1 MAYVVTR
8 TGQRY
13 RGLGDDLSAG
23 QISGAGQGAAAGA
36 MQVIGANTVG
46 GKISGGGTMILAAAP
61 FAGPAAPVVAIVG
74 AVVTVAGKI
83 IQFVGWGDGCGQNCV
98 LASNWANQAED
109 LLKANINAYFSSPV
123 RNEST
128 RQAALGGFDA
138 IWAQLANACGQKQ
151 LGGAGIR
158 CTGDREKGACKWK
171 QTGVSPWPGGPA
183 KGECWNWF
191 SAYRDPIA
199 NDTGVVPDSLID
211 MGTGSVGSAVDSI
224 FGTSATGSSSLMPL
238 LLIGGLI
245 ALGVS
250 L

>member
-36 MQVIGANTVG
+36 LQIIGSNTVG
-46 GKISGGGTMILAAAP
+46 GKISGAGTMIMSVAP
-61 FAGPAAPVVAIVG
+61 FVPIAGPAVMIVG

-83 IQFVGWGDGCGQNCV
+83 IQFVGWGDGCGQNCI

-123 RNEST
+123 RNAST
-128 RQAALGGFDA
+128 QQAALGGFDA
-138 IWAQLANACGQKQ
+138 IWAQLAKACGQAS
-151 LGGAGIR
+151 LGTAGKN
-158 CTGDREKGACKWK
+158 CTGDRQAGACKWK
-171 QTGVSPWPGGPA
+171 QTGQSPWPGGPA
-183 KGECWNWF
+183 LGECWNWF

-199 NDTGVVPDSLID
+199 NDTGVVPDSMID
-211 MGTGSVGSAVDSI
+211 TSSVGAAVSSI
-224 FGTSATGSSSLMPL
+224 FGTSATGSSSSLLPL

-245 ALGVS
+245 FVGLS